1 MDEVVWVH
9 QIACK
14 QDFSGF
20 DAFISKLVTLTEV
33 INSKKTAK
41 IKYSLQIPK
50 MILPY

>member
-14 QDFSGF
+14 HDFSGF
-20 DAFISKLVTLTEV
+20 DAFISILVTLTEV
-33 INSKKTAK
+33 INSNKTAK

-50 MILPY
+50 MIMP